1 MGRSAKSRNVFSRL
15 NTLAIKT
22 PRGLVSAKTTN
33 RKNPICSQPFA
44 VMSELLGLE
53 QSRKQVA
60 QQQDADD
67 DQ

>member
-1 MGRSAKSRNVFSRL
+1 L